1 MSKIDKSLSSQ
12 SWQASVR
19 VVEDFLKTDKKL
31 DSVLARHSKHLESST
46 VRRTQYLSYGVVRDL
61 GYLLSLLRST
71 VKKLPKKR
79 LQAIMLVSL
88 FEWLEADVEKRP
100 QVVHHS
106 VERSKELLSKPE
118 ARFANAVLRKMPEL
132 EIEIPEGIDSVSN
145 LSRFYSHPEW
155 LVSKWIGQWGAS
167 STKACL
173 EWNQST
179 PTVYVFSREFES
191 EVPSDWGKT
200 EWDGF
205 YNIQNANWETIR
217 TWLAAGKAYIQDPA
231 TRLGSALLG
240 DDTVESVL
248 DLCAAPGGKSLQLLQ
263 RISSSNGLLVSVD
276 VPGSRFD
283 RLKENLGRYQKPGVE
298 KVQVAADVLDL
309 QPSDLPRATYA
320 VVYLDVPC
328 SNTGVF
334 QRRPDVKWRQTKAS
348 VAELTV
354 LQKALLKR
362 AAEFVDTGG
371 VLIYST
377 CSIDPDENRDVV
389 DRFIEEADGAFSLE
403 RETIS
408 LPWESKH
415 DGAGVFLLR
424 RII

>member
-19 VVEDFLKTDKKL
+19 VVEDFLKTELKL
-31 DSVLARHSKHLESST
+31 DLVLERHSKHLESST

-71 VKKLPKKR
+71 VKKLPRKR

-88 FEWLEADVEKRP
+88 FEWLEAEVEKRP

-132 EIEIPEGIDSVSN
+132 EIEIPEGIESVAD
-145 LSRFYSHPEW
+145 LSRFFSHPEW
-155 LVSKWIGQWGAS
+155 LVSKWIRQWGAS
-167 STKACL
+167 TTKACL
-173 EWNQST
+173 EWNQSM
-179 PTVYVFSREFES
+179 PMVYGFSRES
-191 EVPSDWGKT
+191 EIPSDWEKT

-205 YNIQNANWETIR
+205 YKIQNANWETIR

-231 TRLGSALLG
+231 TRLGSAFLE
-240 DDTVESVL
+240 DDTVDSVL

-283 RLKENLGRYQKPGVE
+283 RLKENLSRYQKSGVE

-309 QPSDLPRATYA
+309 QSSDLPRATYA

-334 QRRPDVKWRQTKAS
+334 QRRPDVKWRLTEAS
-348 VAELTV
+348 FTELTV
-354 LQKALLKR
+354 LQKALLKHS
-362 AAEFVDTGG
+362 AGFVEVGG
-371 VLIYST
+371 ALIYST
-377 CSIDPDENRDVV
+377 CSIDPEENRDVV
-389 DRFIEEADGAFSLE
+389 DPFIDEANGAFLLE
-403 RETIS
+403 RENIS
-408 LPWESKH
+408 LPWESRH

-424 RII
+424 RIK